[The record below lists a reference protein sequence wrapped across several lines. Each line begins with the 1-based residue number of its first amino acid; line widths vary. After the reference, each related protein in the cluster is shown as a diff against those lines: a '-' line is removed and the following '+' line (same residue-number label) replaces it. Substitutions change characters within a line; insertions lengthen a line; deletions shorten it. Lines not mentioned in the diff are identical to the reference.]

1 MRVQIYNNLGMT
13 LWQTMALTVWML
25 IPNMPCDDPEIQ
37 AVIKELNRNLLNNYN
52 NLIKELQN
60 FTAE

>member
-1 MRVQIYNNLGMT
+1 MDIISSLEQGFAHMVDKD
-13 LWQTMALTVWML
+13 
-25 IPNMPCDDPEIQ
+25 CDDPEIQ
-37 AVIKELNRNLLNNYN
+37 AVIRELNRNLLNNYN